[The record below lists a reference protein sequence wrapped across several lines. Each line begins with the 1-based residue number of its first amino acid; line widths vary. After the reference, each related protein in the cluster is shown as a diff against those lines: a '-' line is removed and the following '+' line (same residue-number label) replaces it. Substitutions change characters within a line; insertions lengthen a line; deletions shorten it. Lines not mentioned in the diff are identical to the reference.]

1 MVENQ
6 QAIQSTMDATVDVSV
21 HAGEDAVT
29 ENNRIQPDPDS
40 VGPEHFGTFDS
51 NMSLYSGFDD
61 VVHTSP
67 RLLVPSQTIND
78 TLTPSIPTACP
89 SEFDDGA
96 ASCQSMVILLILN
109 SSKKQLL

>member
-21 HAGEDAVT
+21 GEDAVT
-29 ENNRIQPDPDS
+29 ENNIIQPDPDS

-61 VVHTSP
+61 IVQTSP

-89 SEFDDGA
+89 SEFEDGA
-96 ASCQSMVILLILN
+96 ASTMVIVLILN
-109 SSKKQLL
+109 S